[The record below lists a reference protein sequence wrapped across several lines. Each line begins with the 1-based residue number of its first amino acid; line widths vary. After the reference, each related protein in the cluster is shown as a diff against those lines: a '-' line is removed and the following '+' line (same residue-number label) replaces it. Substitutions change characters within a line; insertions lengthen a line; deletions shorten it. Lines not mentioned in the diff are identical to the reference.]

1 MKEELLIEHWG
12 MPGEMIDDKLM
23 VEAIDDKEKG
33 ALYIEGIFMQANIKN
48 RNGRIYPRSVLEAAV
63 NKYIAEQINTR
74 QSLGEN
80 NHPPRAM
87 PDPTQASLIIEKL
100 WWEGDNVMGRAR
112 IIEGDYGPGDKL
124 AANIRA
130 GWIPG
135 VSSRGLGSVKNGLV
149 QEGFRLTVGVD
160 AVWGP
165 SAPDAYVKPLRE
177 STESTST
184 EKDVINNSVN
194 ETNQSADDAF
204 KLLMARLSSI

>member
-12 MPGEMIDDKLM
+12 MPGEMIDNKLM
-23 VEAIDDKEKG
+23 IESVDDKENG
-33 ALYIEGIFMQANIKN
+33 ALYITGVFMQANIKN

-74 QSLGEN
+74 QSLGET
-80 NHPPRAM
+80 NHPARAM
-87 PDPTQASLIIEKL
+87 PDPTMASLIIEKL
-100 WWEGDNVMGRAR
+100 WWEGDNVMGKAR

-130 GWIPG
+130 GWVPG

-165 SAPDAYVKPLRE
+165 SAPNAYVKPLRE
-177 STESTST
+177 SENNDINNSITEST
-184 EKDVINNSVN
+184 K
-194 ETNQSADDAF
+194 SADDAF
-204 KLLMARLSSI
+204 KLLTARLRSIN